1 MKVKDLKARAEV
13 DEITLEIVSKAE
25 PREFTNDRGSG
36 KVCSAAGKD
45 DTGEVGITLW
55 NEQIDQVQE
64 GNTIKIEGG
73 WCSEYQDNI
82 QVSTGRKGTLTVL

>member
-36 KVCSAAGKD
+36 RVCSAAGKD
-45 DTGEVGITLW
+45 STGEVSITLW
-55 NEQIDQVQE
+55 NEQIDQVEE
-64 GNTIKIEGG
+64 GNKIKIEGG
-73 WCSEYQDNI
+73 WCSDYQGNL
-82 QVSTGRKGTLTVL
+82 QVSTGRKGNLTVL